1 MKKEK
6 GVTLVALMLYIIIFS
21 VTIGLLA
28 SLSSYVY
35 NNMSNINSNSISSEE
50 FNKFNINFVKDV
62 KESKDAIVNSDSNGV
77 TIVLESGNT
86 YTYRIQEKSIYKN
99 KEKIATNILSFSAM
113 ATTENN
119 KKIIKV
125 SISTGKN
132 VDNPNYSKT
141 ISYVLR
147 YW

>member
-6 GVTLVALMLYIIIFS
+6 GVTLIALILYVIIFS
-21 VTIGLLA
+21 ITITLLA

-35 NNMSNINSNSISSEE
+35 NNMSNINANSVSSEE

-62 KESKDAIVNSDSNGV
+62 KESHNAVVNSNANEVIIDF
-77 TIVLESGNT
+77 ESGNQ
-86 YTYRIQEKSIYKN
+86 YTYRKQEQSIYKN
-99 KEKIATNILSFSAM
+99 KEKIATNILSFSAEL
-113 ATTENN
+113 TTENN

-125 SISTGKN
+125 DIATGKN
-132 VDNPNYSKT
+132 ANNPNYNKT
-141 ISYVLR
+141 IKYVLK

>member
-6 GVTLVALMLYIIIFS
+6 GVTLIALILYVIIFS
-21 VTIGLLA
+21 ITITLLA

-35 NNMSNINSNSISSEE
+35 NNMSNINANSVSSEE

-62 KESKDAIVNSDSNGV
+62 KESHNAVVNSNANEVIIDF
-77 TIVLESGNT
+77 ESGNQ
-86 YTYRIQEKSIYKN
+86 YTYRKQEQAIYKN
-99 KEKIATNILSFSAM
+99 KEKIATNILSFSAEL
-113 ATTENN
+113 TTENN

-125 SISTGKN
+125 DIATGKN
-132 VDNPNYSKT
+132 ANNPNYNKT
-141 ISYVLR
+141 IKYVLK